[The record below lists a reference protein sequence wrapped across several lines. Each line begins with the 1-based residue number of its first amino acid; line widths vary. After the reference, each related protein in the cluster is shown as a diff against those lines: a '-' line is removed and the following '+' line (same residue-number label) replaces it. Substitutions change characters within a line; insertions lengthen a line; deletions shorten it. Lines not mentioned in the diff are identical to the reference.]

1 MQHFCAFESSYSIE
15 KISTGIDDARKAR
28 SGHRILKATFL
39 PLKRGFQGLWRP
51 LFRVLIRENQT
62 VAVVR
67 PRTLFNLRLAF
78 DMRGGARA

>member
-28 SGHRILKATFL
+28 SGHRILKATFFATE
-39 PLKRGFQGLWRP
+39 KRFPRIWRT

-67 PRTLFNLRLAF
+67 TPDLLFRPAMLFTMAIY
-78 DMRGGARA
+78 G